1 MAKDVIK
8 NLNRLETTEKMVIKT
23 IFLATAALLSL
34 KIEGITAFTASSA
47 AALKRFHAVSHRT
60 EQALYSNDSFETK
73 PTLNRRD
80 AFVKVTGLVLIPSM
94 FGAIL
99 PANADVSDGNALPEG
114 AAQFSRVVRAKTD
127 MIVSVA
133 YPQ

>member
-1 MAKDVIK
+1 
-8 NLNRLETTEKMVIKT
+8 MVMKAM
-23 IFLATAALLSL
+23 FLAILAILSL
-34 KIEGITAFTASSA
+34 QIGGIAAFSVPSA
-47 AALKRFHAVSHRT
+47 AASKRFHAASHRT

-127 MIVSVA
+127 MIVSVV
-133 YPQ
+133 